1 MSSSSE
7 IDKTETVDNEAEKDV
22 SAPPR
27 KKLLTEAMRDIFVST
42 LLVILTILI
51 TQADFQKSPTSSLL
65 ASGNYLELDFYNFLS
80 QVVSFH
86 CWRLFLASTIET
98 KKSFN
103 LLSGIL
109 LVDFD

>member
-65 ASGNYLELDFYNFLS
+65 ASG
-80 QVVSFH
+80 
-86 CWRLFLASTIET
+86 
-98 KKSFN
+98 KK
-103 LLSGIL
+103 I
-109 LVDFD
+109 

>member
-7 IDKTETVDNEAEKDV
+7 VDKTETVDNEAEKDV

-27 KKLLTEAMRDIFVST
+27 KKLLKEAMRDIFVST

-65 ASGNYLELDFYNFLS
+65 ASGKYLELDFYNFLS
-80 QVVSFH
+80 
-86 CWRLFLASTIET
+86 
-98 KKSFN
+98 
-103 LLSGIL
+103 
-109 LVDFD
+109 

>member
-7 IDKTETVDNEAEKDV
+7 IDETETLDNEAEIRDV

-27 KKLLTEAMRDIFVST
+27 KKLLKEAMRDIFVST

-65 ASGNYLELDFYNFLS
+65 ASGKFK
-80 QVVSFH
+80 VSFYK
-86 CWRLFLASTIET
+86 FLMGFLISLAFIS
-98 KKSFN
+98 SF
-103 LLSGIL
+103 
-109 LVDFD
+109 FR

>member
-7 IDKTETVDNEAEKDV
+7 IDETETVDKDNEAEIRDV

-27 KKLLTEAMRDIFVST
+27 KKLLKEAMRDIFVST

-65 ASGNYLELDFYNFLS
+65 ASGKYLVLDFYNFFS
-80 QVVSFH
+80 
-86 CWRLFLASTIET
+86 
-98 KKSFN
+98 
-103 LLSGIL
+103 
-109 LVDFD
+109 

>member
-65 ASGNYLELDFYNFLS
+65 ASGKKNL
-80 QVVSFH
+80 
-86 CWRLFLASTIET
+86 RLYF
-98 KKSFN
+98 
-103 LLSGIL
+103 IL
-109 LVDFD
+109 IIFSCMGSHFIGVYF

>member
-65 ASGNYLELDFYNFLS
+65 ASGKKLKLDFIIIFSCMGSHFIGVYF
-80 QVVSFH
+80 
-86 CWRLFLASTIET
+86 
-98 KKSFN
+98 
-103 LLSGIL
+103 
-109 LVDFD
+109 

>member
-27 KKLLTEAMRDIFVST
+27 KKLLKEAMRDIFVST

-65 ASGNYLELDFYNFLS
+65 ASGKYLELDFYNFLS
-80 QVVSFH
+80 
-86 CWRLFLASTIET
+86 
-98 KKSFN
+98 
-103 LLSGIL
+103 
-109 LVDFD
+109 

>member
-27 KKLLTEAMRDIFVST
+27 KKLLKEAMRDIFVST

-65 ASGNYLELDFYNFLS
+65 ASGKNLELDFYNFLS
-80 QVVSFH
+80 
-86 CWRLFLASTIET
+86 
-98 KKSFN
+98 
-103 LLSGIL
+103 
-109 LVDFD
+109 

>member
-65 ASGNYLELDFYNFLS
+65 ASGKKFKLRFYNNFLMHG
-80 QVVSFH
+80 VSFH
-86 CWRLFLASTIET
+86 WRLFLASSVPKPKID
-98 KKSFN
+98 
-103 LLSGIL
+103 LLSGIQ
-109 LVDFD
+109 